1 MADPNQR
8 PGTAGG
14 FLVALGLTIGTIV
27 GLLVG
32 QPSIG
37 FLIGLGVG
45 SAIAVL
51 IWLKE
56 RG

>member
-1 MADPNQR
+1 MPDTNQR

-14 FLVALGLTIGTIV
+14 FLLAVLMLAGTIV
-27 GLLVG
+27 GLVVG

-37 FLIGLGVG
+37 FLAGLALG
-45 SAIAVL
+45 SVAAVL
-51 IWLKE
+51 LWLRD